1 MTRDDSPPIDDLIR
15 IALAR
20 FRIGDDLGAI
30 LLTLATEAYER
41 GWQERARPSVPAGA
55 WSDDEVTERL
65 DLWERDTEPPGA
77 DYDAREMDRRARRK
91 R

>member
-1 MTRDDSPPIDDLIR
+1 MRPDDPHLADLIR

-41 GWQERARPSVPAGA
+41 GRQERARPSVPAGA
-55 WSDDEVTERL
+55 WSDDEITERR

-77 DYDAREMDRRARRK
+77 DYDAKEMDRRAKRR
-91 R
+91 